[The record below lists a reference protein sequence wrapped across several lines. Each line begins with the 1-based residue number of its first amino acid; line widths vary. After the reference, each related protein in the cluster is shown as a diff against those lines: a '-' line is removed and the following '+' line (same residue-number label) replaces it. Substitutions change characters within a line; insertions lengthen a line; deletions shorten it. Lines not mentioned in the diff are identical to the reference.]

1 MVSKNNLAKQLEDN
15 AKRVPHYGL
24 RKLSVGVAS
33 VLLSTTLYFGAT
45 ASADTN
51 EPVSSGPET
60 DTNQT
65 TKTSEPY
72 TTNSEVPLSAKA
84 SKENVASRAGNPAN
98 NVNGSPAANSQA
110 GQATNQTEPQAT
122 KPAGPT
128 QGPASAKPTG
138 TPATSALFV
147 NLAEQPAAQ
156 PEDPLAPH
164 KEGDAVKY
172 EAGTTDVDD
181 AYNHY
186 VHRTINITDPT
197 TGTKS
202 NQVQTIHFIRR
213 DAKGNAG
220 YHDKDSNLVYVDW
233 SVDPNSNDGSNIFK
247 AVDLPQHDGYQAYDQ
262 GGSTEVSI
270 DGKQV
275 VQQTVTP
282 STLDSTVNV
291 AYRAVTNFQK
301 IQIAYNGN
309 VLKDFSITGTNGE
322 TKKIDVSSIVPPDG
336 YEFVPGQA
344 ENIPS
349 SVTFNGT
356 AKTPIIL
363 QAQPIVITISA
374 SDLANHP
381 AVVPGTKNVAYPSI
395 NMNYLQR
402 TISRIVT
409 IHNPDGTVDGPKVY
423 DTYTFK
429 RTATFN
435 AVNGEITY
443 SDWSNNGSINAA
455 GITVPDIDGY
465 IADIPDNG
473 KAITLTPGNQN
484 IPIVVTYVKAYQNV
498 QIHYIDPNNGSEI
511 TTGNIPGATGT
522 SGTYTVDQMNEDLE
536 AGGDTDH
543 FELPSGIKDLTYT
556 IDPNNLD
563 INITLANKFYHVPAD
578 ADITSDSTLP
588 DGYTAYP
595 DNINHDTL
603 NKTVKRTITVKGPNG
618 TTTINQHVDFSRG
631 ATINLG
637 LYSDDP
643 YNTNAVV
650 FDAWTPSS
658 ASLPAYAA
666 PVIPGY
672 TPDHSVSET
681 PVTADSTDL
690 TDTITYTANTQNG
703 QITYN
708 DESGKQIS
716 STPLTGK
723 TGDTITINPQVP
735 AGWELVP
742 GQKYPKSVTAT
753 ADGIPG
759 VTLTIRHHM
768 ITVTTNDVPNP
779 GDSKPGNTNKKPGDG
794 TPNKTISHEDL
805 NKTITR
811 SFTVVQPDG
820 TSNTKKQNLSFQR
833 VATIDDVTGDVTYS
847 DWGTDGAAFTAE
859 TVPTFGGYTSH
870 VTSGNYGA
878 YTPTQDQINNW
889 TDPDITVTYT
899 ANTQNGE
906 ITYVDRQG
914 NTIGTTPLSGQ
925 TGEQVAITP
934 KAPAGWKISDGQS
947 IPATVTATANGIAGP
962 SILVEHATVTVNP
975 SDEPNPGDKKPG
987 NPTKKPGDHTPN
999 TDITYSDLHK
1009 STTRTITINDPHN
1022 GQTVDR
1028 ETISFNRIAT
1038 IDDVTGDVT
1047 YGNWTVAPDSTQDRF
1062 NNVTYPVIPG
1072 YTMNATAG
1080 DHSAK
1085 ILSQADINNWTD
1097 PNITVNYTANNQTG
1111 KISYVGPD
1119 GQEVAHT
1126 DLTGPTDANV
1136 DVKNNIHV
1144 PTNWKI
1150 VPGQNIPDTIKA
1162 GTSSI
1167 PTVTINIEHDTITV
1181 TSADPKTPSDK
1192 LPDGTNYPTGV
1203 SQNDL
1208 NKTITRTINITK
1220 PGEATNT
1227 TTQKTSFN
1235 RSATIDLVNHKIT
1248 YNDWTQNGNN
1258 GWVAVNVPVVDGY
1271 TPSVSAI
1278 NEIDVTPNTA
1288 DITIDVTYTANTQDQ
1303 VINYVDGS
1311 GKVVKSDNLTGKT
1324 GDQIN
1329 INVNVPAHY
1338 VEAPGQTIPASVTLK
1353 TNNPV
1358 INIKVTPKMDDITD
1372 PSQLTKTISRTVTIN
1387 VPHQTPIIENQA
1399 ATFTRTGQHNEVTGE
1414 DSYTDWTLSNNGL
1427 KSVNVPNVDG
1437 YTPSQTTVSGIDNP
1451 GVNDQLQ
1458 NVTVN
1463 YTADAQSLIINYVD
1477 EQGNKVGSDTVDGV
1491 TDQTVA
1497 VNPKAPEHYTIV
1509 SGQNIPAN
1517 VTLKSSN
1524 KPISVKVTP
1533 KLDPITDPTL
1543 LNKTIT
1549 RTITINKPNTQA
1561 QVITQEAKFTRTG
1574 NTNEV
1579 TGKQA
1584 FSNWT
1589 LASNDWTEVDAPSIP
1604 GYTPDKSKIDAINV
1618 TPDMTNTTE
1627 TINYLT
1633 NAQTGK
1639 ISYVDDNGNEISH
1652 TDLAGQTGET
1662 ININPQAPVDWKI
1675 AKGQNIPKSV
1685 VAGPDSIPTV
1695 TVKIEHDTIKVTPD
1709 QPKNPSD
1716 TLPDGKNYP
1725 KGVTKDDLNKTIRRT
1740 ITINIPNKP
1749 AQVIN
1754 QKADFKRTAT
1764 IDLVNHE
1771 VTYGD
1776 WMLDD
1781 SNLNHVDVP
1790 TVPGYTAS
1798 QTTIDGVNNPTVN
1811 TELTNIT
1818 VNYTANEQGQV
1829 INYVDPAENTVK
1841 TDTVP
1846 GHTGET
1852 IDINVN
1858 VPDHYVLVPGQTVPS
1873 NVTLTDHNNPITIQ
1887 VQPKIDQI
1895 TDPDQLT
1902 KTISRTIIINVPG
1915 QEAQTVNQSASF
1927 TRTGTHN
1934 EVTGQDSFSDWTLKN
1949 NSLVAVSAPTVDGYT
1964 ADITKVDAVAN
1975 PTVDTKLNNVTIN
1988 YTANGQTQVINYVDD
2003 NGKTVKTDNV
2013 PGKTGDK
2020 VEINVQVPDHY
2031 VLAPG
2036 QEIPTNVTLT
2046 NQNTPITVKVTPKI
2060 DDVTD
2065 PAQLNKTVT
2074 RKITVTNPIDG
2085 AITIVNQE
2093 ATFKRTGKTNEVTG
2107 QTNYSDW
2114 QLVDNKLKDF
2124 KPSLIT
2130 GYTPSINDVPAV
2142 ENPTADQSF
2151 KDINITY
2158 TANGQTQV
2166 INYVDPAGNVVKTDN
2181 VLGKTGDKVEIN
2193 VQVPDHY
2200 VLVPGQEIPTNITL
2214 KDQNTPINVQV
2225 TPKLD
2230 NITDINKL
2238 RHVFT
2243 RTITI
2248 NLPGQEPRV
2257 ITEHATFYR
2266 HGTHNEVTGKDA
2278 FTDWQ
2283 VDRNGLSQVNIPHV
2297 PGYTSDYTG
2306 DFIPKITNPTVDM
2319 PDQNIVVNYTTAQQ
2333 KQVINYVDDNGKT
2346 VKTDTVSGKTGD
2358 SVKITPNV
2366 PDHYVLVPGQEIP
2379 TNVTLKDNNDPI
2391 DIRVTPKIDQITDL
2405 HELRTVISRTI
2416 TINRPNM
2423 KQIVLPQKVAF
2434 ERTGTYN
2441 EVTGQKSYSDWK
2453 IRWNR
2458 MQNFRAPQVEG
2469 YKPTIEMVPGVK
2481 NPTPNTTVSD
2491 VVINYDPIKQNIKV
2505 NYVDDSG
2512 NTVKTDTLTGK
2523 TGETIKT
2530 GIQAPDHYVIV
2541 PGQTIPDQVTV
2552 SPSPLGNQPITVKVT
2567 PKIDPITD
2575 PNLTTKKVGRTI
2587 RVVAPDSDV
2596 PQSYTQFVT
2605 YTRTGTINEVTGK
2618 ATYTDWVGGGDLPEF
2633 TPVNVPG
2640 YTPSMKVV
2648 QTVKN
2653 VPVDYGM
2660 KNIEITYTANTESQ
2674 VINYVDPDGKTVKTD
2689 KIPGKTGDTVKITS
2703 NIPDHYV
2710 LVPSQEIPSEVTITG
2725 NNPAISIKVT
2735 PKMDPVTDPSQ
2746 TTKTV
2751 TRKVTI
2757 TTPDGKSTNTTQ
2769 TATFTRNGETNEV
2782 TGETTFTDWTLKNNG
2797 WTKIDV
2803 PSVPGYKPSISE
2815 VPAVNVAPDTKSQ
2828 DVDITYTA
2836 NGQTQ
2841 VINYVDGNG
2850 KTVKSDKVTGK
2861 TGDTVQIKTNVP
2873 DHYELVPGQQIP
2885 DTVKLTNN
2893 STPITVKVQPKMDP
2907 ITDPAELH
2915 KTITR
2920 TITINVPGK
2929 DPQVI
2934 KQEAKFI
2941 RTGEINEVSGQKT
2954 YSDWKL
2960 ESNGW
2965 TAVDAPAIDGYA
2977 PSHAKAEAVN
2987 VTPDTANDN
2996 IVINYTTNDE
3006 TVTIKYIDK
3015 DGNPVGTQTIPGKQG
3030 DTVNIKLN
3038 VPDGYE
3044 VDGNVPST
3052 AVINGQTIE
3061 VTVKKIE
3068 TPKPSTPSTQPSTPN
3083 EKPSTPSEQPTM
3095 PSQKP
3100 EAPAVKPSTPTA
3112 QPAATASTPQEGTV
3126 STKAPNATIFA
3137 PTAKNMNRGTKLPQ
3151 TGNSQKE
3158 AEALG
3163 LLGTLGIGLSMFG
3176 FKKRKHEEK

>member
-51 EPVSSGPET
+51 EPVSSGPEI

-65 TKTSEPY
+65 TKTPEPY
-72 TTNSEVPLSAKA
+72 TANSEVPLSATA
-84 SKENVASRAGNPAN
+84 SKKNVASRAGNPAN

-110 GQATNQTEPQAT
+110 GQATNQAEPQVT

-128 QGPASAKPTG
+128 QDPASAKPTES
-138 TPATSALFV
+138 PDTSALFV

-156 PEDPLAPH
+156 PEDPLATH

-172 EAGTTDVDD
+172 EAGTTDVND

-197 TGTKS
+197 TGTNS

-220 YHDKDSNLVYVDW
+220 YYDKDSNLVYVDW

-291 AYRAVTNFQK
+291 VYRAVANLQK
-301 IQIAYNGN
+301 IQIVYNGN

-395 NMNYLQR
+395 NKDDLQR

-423 DTYTFK
+423 DTYTFN

-473 KAITLTPGNQN
+473 KAINLTPDNQN
-484 IPIVVTYVKAYQNV
+484 IPINVTYVKAYQNV
-498 QIHYIDPNNGSEI
+498 QIHYIDPYTNQDTPVPHEAKTGSTVVLTRDEMDQDLKDSGLDLDYEIPNG
-511 TTGNIPGATGT
+511 T
-522 SGTYTVDQMNEDLE
+522 
-536 AGGDTDH
+536 
-543 FELPSGIKDLTYT
+543 KDLTYVV
-556 IDPNNLD
+556 DPNNLD
-563 INITLANKFYHVPAD
+563 YTITLTGKLLHVDANSNITNDDTMPDDFPY
-578 ADITSDSTLP
+578 P
-588 DGYTAYP
+588 DGVT
-595 DNINHDTL
+595 HDDL
-603 NKTVKRTITVKGPNG
+603 NKTVKRTITVKNPNG
-618 TTTINQHVDFSRG
+618 NTTTETQSVDFSRG

-637 LYSDDP
+637 KNYDELD
-643 YNTNAVV
+643 AVTY
-650 FDAWTPSS
+650 DAWTPSS

-666 PVIPGY
+666 PSIPGY

-742 GQKYPKSVTAT
+742 GQKHPGSVTAT

-768 ITVTTNDVPNP
+768 IPVTANNVPNP
-779 GDSKPGNTNKKPGDG
+779 GDNKPGNTNKKPGDG

-811 SFTVVQPDG
+811 SFTVVQPG
-820 TSNTKKQNLSFQR
+820 GASNTKKQNLSFQR

-878 YTPTQDQINNW
+878 YTPTQNQINNW

-899 ANTQNGE
+899 ANPQTGE

-914 NTIGTTPLSGQ
+914 STIGTTPLSGQ

-975 SDEPNPGDKKPG
+975 GDEPNPGDKKPG
-987 NPTKKPGDHTPN
+987 NPTKQPGDHTPN
-999 TDITYSDLHK
+999 TDITYNDLHK

-1047 YGNWTVAPDSTQDRF
+1047 YGNWTVAPNSTQDRF

-1126 DLTGPTDANV
+1126 DLTGQTDANV

-1150 VPGQNIPDTIKA
+1150 VPGQNIPETIKA

-1181 TSADPKTPSDK
+1181 KPTNPKTPNDK
-1192 LPDGTNYPTGV
+1192 LPDGTNYPSGV

-1235 RSATIDLVNHKIT
+1235 RNATIDLVNHKIT

-1258 GWVAVNVPVVDGY
+1258 GWVAVDVPVVDGY
-1271 TPSVSAI
+1271 TPSVSNI
-1278 NEIDVTPNTA
+1278 NEIDVTPNTT

-1303 VINYVDGS
+1303 VINYVDDS
-1311 GKVVKSDNLTGKT
+1311 GKVVKSDTLTGKT
-1324 GDQIN
+1324 GDQVN
-1329 INVNVPAHY
+1329 VNVNVPAHY
-1338 VEAPGQTIPASVTLK
+1338 VEAPGQTIPANVTLK

-1358 INIKVTPKMDDITD
+1358 INIKVTPKMDNITD

-1387 VPHQTPIIENQA
+1387 VPHQTPIVENQS

-1427 KSVNVPNVDG
+1427 KSVNVPTVDG
-1437 YTPSQTTVSGIDNP
+1437 YTPSQNTVSGIDNP

-1524 KPISVKVTP
+1524 QPISVKVTP

-1543 LNKTIT
+1543 LNKTIA
-1549 RTITINKPNTQA
+1549 RTITINKPKAEA

-1574 NTNEV
+1574 TTNEV

-1584 FSNWT
+1584 FSDWT

-1639 ISYVDDNGNEISH
+1639 ISYIDDNGNEISH

-1675 AKGQNIPKSV
+1675 AEGQNIPKSV
-1685 VAGPDSIPTV
+1685 VAGPDNIPTV

-1716 TLPDGKNYP
+1716 KLPDGKNYP
-1725 KGVTKDDLNKTIRRT
+1725 KGVTKDDLNTTISRI

-1776 WMLDD
+1776 WMLDN
-1781 SNLNHVDVP
+1781 SNLNHVDIP
-1790 TVPGYTAS
+1790 TIPGYTAS
-1798 QTTIDGVNNPTVN
+1798 QTTIDGVNNPTVD
-1811 TELTNIT
+1811 TKLTDIT

-1829 INYVDPAENTVK
+1829 INYVDPAGKTVK

-1852 IDINVN
+1852 ININVN

-1873 NVTLTDHNNPITIQ
+1873 STTLTDHNNPITIQ
-1887 VQPKIDQI
+1887 VQPKIDNI
-1895 TDPDQLT
+1895 TDPDQLN
-1902 KTISRTIIINVPG
+1902 KTISRTITINVPG
-1915 QEAQTVNQSASF
+1915 QAAKTVKQSASF

-1934 EVTGQDSFSDWTLKN
+1934 EVTGKDSFSDWTLKN
-1949 NSLVAVSAPTVDGYT
+1949 NGLVAVSAPTVDGYT
-1964 ADITKVDAVAN
+1964 ANITKVDAVAN
-1975 PTVDTKLNNVTIN
+1975 PTVNTKLDNVT
-1988 YTANGQTQVINYVDD
+1988 
-2003 NGKTVKTDNV
+2003 
-2013 PGKTGDK
+2013 
-2020 VEINVQVPDHY
+2020 
-2031 VLAPG
+2031 
-2036 QEIPTNVTLT
+2036 
-2046 NQNTPITVKVTPKI
+2046 
-2060 DDVTD
+2060 
-2065 PAQLNKTVT
+2065 
-2074 RKITVTNPIDG
+2074 
-2085 AITIVNQE
+2085 
-2093 ATFKRTGKTNEVTG
+2093 
-2107 QTNYSDW
+2107 
-2114 QLVDNKLKDF
+2114 
-2124 KPSLIT
+2124 
-2130 GYTPSINDVPAV
+2130 
-2142 ENPTADQSF
+2142 
-2151 KDINITY
+2151 ITY

-2166 INYVDPAGNVVKTDN
+2166 INYVDPTGKVVKSDN
-2181 VLGKTGDKVEIN
+2181 VPGKTGDKVEIN

-2200 VLVPGQEIPTNITL
+2200 VLVPGQELPTNITL
-2214 KDQNTPINVQV
+2214 KDQNNPINVQV

-2266 HGTHNEVTGKDA
+2266 HGNHNEVTGQDA

-2297 PGYTSDYTG
+2297 PGYTSDYSG

-2319 PDQNIVVNYTTAQQ
+2319 PDQNIVVNYTTDQQ
-2333 KQVINYVDDNGKT
+2333 TQVINYVDDNGKT

-2391 DIRVTPKIDQITDL
+2391 DIRVTPKIDKITDL
-2405 HELRTVISRTI
+2405 HELRTVIQRTI

-2481 NPTPNTTVSD
+2481 NPTPNTKVSD
-2491 VVINYDPIKQNIKV
+2491 VVINYDPIEQNIKV

-2523 TGETIKT
+2523 TDETIKT

-2541 PGQTIPDQVTV
+2541 PGQTIPDQVTI
-2552 SPSPLGNQPITVKVT
+2552 SPSPLGNQPITVKVA

-2575 PNLTTKKVGRTI
+2575 PNLITKKVGRTI

-2605 YTRTGTINEVTGK
+2605 YTRTGTINKVTGK
-2618 ATYTDWVGGGDLPEF
+2618 ATYTDWVGGGDLTEF
-2633 TPVNVPG
+2633 KPVNVPG

-2648 QTVKN
+2648 PAVKN

-2660 KNIEITYTANTESQ
+2660 KHIDITYTANTESQ
-2674 VINYVDPDGKTVKTD
+2674 VINYVDPNGKIVKTD

-2710 LVPSQEIPSEVTITG
+2710 LVPGQEIPSEVTITG
-2725 NNPAISIKVT
+2725 NDPAISIKVT

-2757 TTPDGKSTNTTQ
+2757 TTPDGKSTTTTQ

-2803 PSVPGYKPSISE
+2803 PSVPGYNPSNSE
-2815 VPAVNVAPDTKSQ
+2815 VPAVNVTPDTKRK

-2836 NGQTQ
+2836 NAQTQ

-2850 KTVKSDKVTGK
+2850 KTIKTDKVTGK
-2861 TGDTVQIKTNVP
+2861 TGETVQIKTNVP

-2907 ITDPAELH
+2907 ITDPTELN

-2920 TITINVPGK
+2920 TITIKVPGK
-2929 DPQVI
+2929 DSQVI
-2934 KQEAKFI
+2934 KQEAKFT
-2941 RTGEINEVSGQKT
+2941 RTGEVNEVSGTKT

-2965 TAVDAPAIDGYA
+2965 TAVNAPVVDGYA
-2977 PSHAKAEAVN
+2977 PSQTKIKAVN

-3006 TVTIKYIDK
+3006 NITIKYIDK
-3015 DGNPVGTQTIPGKQG
+3015 DGNPVGTQTIPGKPG

-3052 AVINGQTIE
+3052 AVVNGQTIE

-3083 EKPSTPSEQPTM
+3083 EKPSTPSEQPTT

-3112 QPAATASTPQEGTV
+3112 QPAAPANAPQEGTV

-3151 TGNSQKE
+3151 TGDSQKE
-3158 AEALG
+3158 AEALS
-3163 LLGTLGIGLSMFG
+3163 LLGTLGIGLSMLG